1 MSQNSSDT
9 VSRLAAEKPITVAVL
24 AMGGQGGGVLSDWIV
39 NMAEAEGWV
48 AQSTSVPG
56 VAQRTGATIY
66 YIEMLP
72 PKDGKLP
79 ILSLMPT
86 PGDVDVVLAAEFM
99 EAGRAMLRGLVTPE
113 RTTLIASSHRSYA
126 VTEKE
131 KPGDGTGDPAV
142 VVEAT
147 GVSARRAIVFDMQS
161 LAEANGS
168 VVSAAMFGALAS
180 ADVLPFP
187 RSAFEAAVRAGGK
200 GVEASL
206 RAFSAAYDK
215 AREPADKSPEKR
227 EPDKSLPPL
236 PASDPHPGLNRL
248 LERIRSNFPE
258 TVQPMLFAGVKRL
271 VDYQD
276 IAYANEYLD
285 KAEEICRLDAAAGG
299 VSRDFAFTAEVAK
312 YLAVAMAYD
321 DVIRVADLK
330 TRASRFERVR
340 QEIGVKSDQIV
351 YTTEYMHPRMEEVA
365 GTMPAAIGRWLEE
378 SPRLFKALDRMVNK
392 GRRVRTGTVGWYLM
406 LHMLAGT
413 KRIRR
418 RTLRHA
424 REIEH
429 LNRWLELAGTLVPT
443 DYDLAV
449 EIVSCRRLVKGYSD
463 THARGHSKF
472 DRVIA
477 QVPRLKGRPDGAAWL
492 SRLRRA
498 ALLDEE
504 GKALDGALQTIDSIY
519 GDKAAA

>member
-1 MSQNSSDT
+1 MLQKPSNMAP
-9 VSRLAAEKPITVAVL
+9 RLATEKPITVAIL

-39 NMAEAEGWV
+39 DLAEAGGWV

-72 PKDGKLP
+72 PKDAKP
-79 ILSLMPT
+79 PVLSLMPT

-147 GVSARRAIVFDMQS
+147 GVSAKRAIVFDMQS

-180 ADVLPFP
+180 AEVLPFP
-187 RSAFEAAVRAGGK
+187 RSAFETAIRAGGK

-206 RAFSAAYDK
+206 RAFAAAYDR
-215 AREPADKSPEKR
+215 AREPAGKAPSQQLPAKL
-227 EPDKSLPPL
+227 LPPL

-248 LERIRSNFPE
+248 LDRIRAGYPQP
-258 TVQPMLFAGVKRL
+258 VQPMLFAGVKRL
-271 VDYQD
+271 LDYQD
-276 IAYANEYLD
+276 VAYANEYLD
-285 KAEEICRLDAAAGG
+285 KVEAAHRLDAAGG
-299 VSRDFAFTAEVAK
+299 GARRGFAFTAEVAK

-340 QEIGVKSDQIV
+340 KEIGVKSDQIV

-365 GTMPAAIGRWLEE
+365 GTMPAALGRWLED
-378 SPRLFKALDRMVNK
+378 SPRLFGTLDKMINK

-413 KRIRR
+413 KRFRR

-429 LNRWLELAGTLVPT
+429 IDRWLDLAGKVIAA
-443 DYDLAV
+443 DYELAV
-449 EIVSCRRLVKGYSD
+449 EVVSCRRLVKGYSD

-472 DRVIA
+472 DKVIG
-477 QVPRLKGRPDGAAWL
+477 QVSRLQGRADGASWL
-492 SRLRRA
+492 NRLRRA